1 MARRSVG
8 ERPRAAAMLRSS
20 IMARA
25 QAEVQKL
32 AEQIGA
38 LAPADRAKLLARL
51 LQDEQQ
57 REDWSVV
64 ERVRARNRGESSR
77 ALKARID
84 RAVREVRR
92 DRATRAR

>member
-1 MARRSVG
+1 MVR
-8 ERPRAAAMLRSS
+8 LYL
-20 IMARA
+20 MARA

-32 AEQIGA
+32 AERIGS

-64 ERVRARNRGESSR
+64 DRVRARNRGKSPK
-77 ALKARID
+77 AIKARID
-84 RAVREVRR
+84 RAVGEVRR
-92 DRATRAR
+92 DRTTRAR

>member
-1 MARRSVG
+1 MART
-8 ERPRAAAMLRSS
+8 
-20 IMARA
+20 
-25 QAEVQKL
+25 QADVQKL
-32 AEQIGA
+32 AERIGA

-64 ERVRARNRGESSR
+64 DRVRARNRGKSPR
-77 ALKARID
+77 ALKGKID

-92 DRATRAR
+92 DRPPRAR

>member
-1 MARRSVG
+1 
-8 ERPRAAAMLRSS
+8 MLRLS

-57 REDWSVV
+57 REDWSIV
-64 ERVRARNRGESSR
+64 ERVRARNRGKSAR
-77 ALKARID
+77 GLKARNV

-92 DRATRAR
+92 DRAARAR